1 MGVNMDKYDEAIKF
15 LQKQG
20 GYHEECAELIQEL
33 LHRVF
38 ELEQKP
44 ISKKKQQEIDDMYR
58 NVERGARSWYFRNY
72 SFSPAKELS
81 E

>member
-1 MGVNMDKYDEAIKF
+1 MDKYDEAIEF
-15 LQKQG
+15 LQQQG

-38 ELEQKP
+38 LLEQKP
-44 ISKKKQQEIDDMYR
+44 ISKKKQLEIDAMFREMEKGAKSWHLRDYR
-58 NVERGARSWYFRNY
+58 R
-72 SFSPAKELS
+72 SPAKELI

>member
-1 MGVNMDKYDEAIKF
+1 MDKYDEAIDF

-38 ELEQKP
+38 VLEGKP
-44 ISKKKQQEIDDMYR
+44 PADEAERFSKMS
-58 NVERGARSWYFRNY
+58 RGAKSWSLRNY
-72 SFSPAKELS
+72 SRSPAKELS